1 MTDTLLSLFPLF
13 PSFVPSFLPSLRTPN
28 STAENRTLFTWT
40 QPTAVAARIV
50 VVAFY
55 FPVVGVG
62 CTRFGCRGEMEEFN
76 WLLWLLLLWLVL
88 VWILSPIVLHR
99 TAHASLSFFFC
110 ND

>member
-1 MTDTLLSLFPLF
+1 MTDTLLSLFP
-13 PSFVPSFLPSLRTPN
+13 SFVRSFLPSLRTPN

-76 WLLWLLLLWLVL
+76 WLLLLLWLVL

-99 TAHASLSFFFC
+99 TAPHRTRFS
-110 ND
+110 